1 MKLRTKFIL
10 VITILHLAVLVL
22 SFNIFKNNQVLF
34 IASELGI
41 LISLVLSWQLYQQM
55 LRPLQTVVDGIDAI
69 KDKDFNV
76 KFLRT
81 GTYEMD
87 RLIDVYNEM
96 MDHLRMERTRQ
107 EQQHF
112 FLEKL
117 IQTSPTGIVILDFDA
132 KVQQVN
138 PKACTLLGVAEKELL
153 KQAIHVIDRPLM
165 REISKLK
172 SGEGK
177 TFSPDGVHTY
187 KLQRS
192 HFIDRGFARSFVMI
206 EELTAE
212 ILAAEKKAYGKVIRM
227 MAHEVNNTIGPVN
240 SILESTLKTRDLW
253 TPAHETLQHALQVA
267 FERNQ
272 NLNIFMRN
280 FADVVRLPEPN
291 KTSVDLHQL
300 VKRVAALFEFKA
312 ADARIQFHFQLPG
325 KPFMIHADPQQLEQA
340 FINIIKN
347 AMEAIEG
354 DGKII
359 IASDPDAHK
368 LTITD
373 SGPGISNE
381 HAAHLFSPFFST
393 KKDGQGVGLTLVK
406 EILLNHGFRFSLQT
420 VEPARTVFQVDCK

>member
-1 MKLRTKFIL
+1 MRLRTKFIL
-10 VITILHLAVLVL
+10 VITILHLVALAL
-22 SFNIFKNNQVLF
+22 SFYIFQSNLNLF
-34 IASELGI
+34 IVSELGI
-41 LISLVLSWQLYQQM
+41 LVSIFISWQLYKQM
-55 LRPLQTVVDGIDAI
+55 LKPLQTIVAGIEAI

-87 RLIDVYNEM
+87 QLIDVYNEM
-96 MDHLRMERTRQ
+96 MDHLKTERIRQ

-117 IQTSPTGIVILDFDA
+117 IHTSPTGIIILDFDA

-138 PKACTLLGVAEKELL
+138 PKACTILGVIERELLGQPIAEIDKPLL
-153 KQAIHVIDRPLM
+153 N
-165 REISKLK
+165 EISKLK

-177 TFSPDGVHTY
+177 TASLDGVHTF

-240 SILESTLKTRDLW
+240 SIIESTLKRKDLW
-253 TPAHETLQHALQVA
+253 KKTHESLEHALQVA
-267 FERNQ
+267 FDRNL

-280 FADVVRLPEPN
+280 FADVVRLPQPN
-291 KTSVDLHQL
+291 KTIIDINQL
-300 VKRVAALFEFKA
+300 VQRVITLFHFKA
-312 ADARIQFHFQLPG
+312 MEARICFNLQLPI
-325 KPFMIHADPQQLEQA
+325 KPFPVYADQQQLEQA
-340 FINIIKN
+340 LINIIKN
-347 AMEAIEG
+347 SMESIG
-354 DGKII
+354 MDGVII
-359 IASDPDAHK
+359 IATFPEAHK
-368 LTITD
+368 ITITD
-373 SGPGISNE
+373 SGKGILDE
-381 HAAHLFSPFFST
+381 HATHLFSPFFST

-406 EILLNHGFRFSLQT
+406 EILLNHNFQFSLKT
-420 VEPARTVFQVDCK
+420 